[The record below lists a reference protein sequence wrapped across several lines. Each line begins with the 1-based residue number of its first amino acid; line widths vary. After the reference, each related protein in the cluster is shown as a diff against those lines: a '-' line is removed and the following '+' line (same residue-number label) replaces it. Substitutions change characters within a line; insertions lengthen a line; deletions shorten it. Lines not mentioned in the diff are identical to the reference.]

1 MLCCAQPCQCVL
13 SQTIANPRSRGVTP
27 NRPTFAQ
34 RWQWG
39 LDHANSALACAP
51 LCFAIFMWNR
61 ALARVSCIF
70 CRPHLSKMLQTCLL
84 CKPSSR
90 YSLAH
95 ILPTWSSKSAPN
107 DSFLFSFWNANWALA
122 TILCAFC
129 RQLLQIENHTRGNRD
144 PTSAT
149 PGATL
154 PEKNTG
160 LLCGWHNDKTAPG
173 CSSITRKCSN
183 LTSLGPQRKNM
194 QKFEIEEPPDLS
206 KGQGKWVKGVT
217 L

>member
-122 TILCAFC
+122 TILCAFLSTTFAD
-129 RQLLQIENHTRGNRD
+129 REPHPRKQRPYFGD
-144 PTSAT
+144 PRSHIA
-149 PGATL
+149 
-154 PEKNTG
+154 
-160 LLCGWHNDKTAPG
+160 
-173 CSSITRKCSN
+173 RKKHRVTMW
-183 LTSLGPQRKNM
+183 LT
-194 QKFEIEEPPDLS
+194 
-206 KGQGKWVKGVT
+206 
-217 L
+217 